1 MQYKLS
7 TQRLPIIQ
15 RTLHKGFNNKLLK
28 IILQRSNWVLSLQNI
43 WRTTRHIS
51 PANYGNTLSTV
62 AIHPSYKNIHSLSFK
77 STSHL
82 ADTRH
87 NSTAKRRKKEKIPFS
102 IFKSLVKWMLPETA
116 IIYQYKNN
124 NSRKTNIIEK
134 MTVRLFDSYI
144 MFEEGRATLSISTY
158 HVFRHMK
165 NTKFV
170 FLLIKKI
177 LLIIF
182 HKQKHCRP
190 CLNKQLNIG
199 CGKCYQL
206 NNQ

>member
-1 MQYKLS
+1 
-7 TQRLPIIQ
+7 
-15 RTLHKGFNNKLLK
+15 
-28 IILQRSNWVLSLQNI
+28 
-43 WRTTRHIS
+43 
-51 PANYGNTLSTV
+51 
-62 AIHPSYKNIHSLSFK
+62 
-77 STSHL
+77 
-82 ADTRH
+82 
-87 NSTAKRRKKEKIPFS
+87 
-102 IFKSLVKWMLPETA
+102 MLPETA

-144 MFEEGRATLSISTY
+144 MFEEGRATLSTSTY
-158 HVFRHMK
+158 HVFRHMR